1 MKPTGRRV
9 LGDGRMRK
17 ELVLGVLFFSGL
29 WGLCEAVLGGALY
42 AANTPHASVVLTVCA
57 LVILSFAAVYFPR
70 KGMPTAIAGCA
81 MLYKFLNE
89 PFFACHLVGIL
100 LTGISYD
107 LVFNVLKVKSKA
119 LAAAGTVY
127 AGYASFALLM
137 TYIIRY
143 EHWAQVGAPKVISH
157 VLVSG
162 SIAALVCALL
172 VPLAYRIGSRLE
184 KGHAMPFT
192 PSWRPVPTGVSL
204 AAAGLWVFS
213 AAAYLLS

>member
-1 MKPTGRRV
+1 
-9 LGDGRMRK
+9 MRK

-42 AANTPHASVVLTVCA
+42 AAAVPHASVVLTACG
-57 LVILSFAAVYFPR
+57 LVILSFASVYFPH
-70 KGMPTAIAGCA
+70 KGIPTAIAGCA

-100 LTGISYD
+100 LTGICYD
-107 LVFNVLKVKSKA
+107 LVFNVLKARNRAV
-119 LAAAGTVY
+119 AAAGTVY
-127 AGYASFALLM
+127 ASYALFALLM

-143 EHWAQVGAPKVISH
+143 EHWAQSGVGKVLSH

-172 VPLAYRIGSRLE
+172 VPLAYRIGGRLK
-184 KGHAMPFT
+184 KGYSMPFV
-192 PSWRPVPTGVSL
+192 PSRRLVPSGVSL
-204 AAAGLWVFS
+204 AAVGLWVFGM
-213 AAAYLLS
+213 APYLLS